1 MNERLLLWIPWCKL
15 WIILFRN
22 AKDDHK
28 LDEPLSIKID
38 DCSTILEVDQ
48 PSTSSGLGPSP
59 VEDCSS
65 PKQVTIWCLDQLEIQ
80 SAIPKAI
87 CLLLMLSKSYTTI
100 NLYIIHFLNIYS
112 IYTTIITLKKKINS
126 IQFNQSK
133 MISDNN
139 KNNLK
144 VSLSS
149 LNSPPKRWNKASSGI
164 WIQS

>member
-1 MNERLLLWIPWCKL
+1 MKDFYFEFHSVNYLY
-15 WIILFRN
+15 FRT

-65 PKQVTIWCLDQLEIQ
+65 PKQVTIWCWINTKLQ

-87 CLLLMLSKSYTTI
+87 CLLLMLSKSYI
-100 NLYIIHFLNIYS
+100 YHQSLYYPFFLIY
-112 IYTTIITLKKKINS
+112 TIITLKKKINFNS
-126 IQFNQSK
+126 INQSK

-144 VSLSS
+144 VSLPS

>member
-1 MNERLLLWIPWCKL
+1 MVDFDFEFHSVNYELF
-15 WIILFRN
+15 FRN

-87 CLLLMLSKSYTTI
+87 CLLLMLSKSYI
-100 NLYIIHFLNIYS
+100 PSIFISSIFL
-112 IYTTIITLKKKINS
+112 IYTQYILLLLWKKKFNSIS

>member
-65 PKQVTIWCLDQLEIQ
+65 PKQVTILMLDQLEIQ

-87 CLLLMLSKSYTTI
+87 CLLLMLSKSYI
-100 NLYIIHFLNIYS
+100 PSIFISSIFL
-112 IYTTIITLKKKINS
+112 IYTQYILLLLWKKKSIS

>member
-1 MNERLLLWIPWCKL
+1 MNGRLWL

-65 PKQVTIWCLDQLEIQ
+65 PKQVTIWCWINEKIQ

-87 CLLLMLSKSYTTI
+87 CLLLMLSKSYI
-100 NLYIIHFLNIYS
+100 PSIFISSIFL
-112 IYTTIITLKKKINS
+112 IYTQYILLLLLWKKKS
-126 IQFNQSK
+126 IQFNLINQSK

>member
-65 PKQVTIWCLDQLEIQ
+65 PKQVTFWSLDQLEIQ

-87 CLLLMLSKSYTTI
+87 CLLLMLSKSYI
-100 NLYIIHFLNIYS
+100 PSIFISSIFL
-112 IYTTIITLKKKINS
+112 IYTQYILFIITLKKKINS
-126 IQFNQSK
+126 ISIN
-133 MISDNN
+133 
-139 KNNLK
+139 
-144 VSLSS
+144 
-149 LNSPPKRWNKASSGI
+149 
-164 WIQS
+164 